1 MIKYKIDIMQALKNK
16 GYTSYRLSK
25 ENIFGQATMTKF
37 RNHGQLNFNDINKIC
52 TLLDYQP
59 GDLLE
64 FIPDEKQ

>member
-52 TLLDYQP
+52 TLLDCQP